1 MLSPLP
7 RRGDWVPRLL
17 ASPVVSAFPD
27 MAVGS
32 ARASTFSRL
41 IRRSLALRPVHSRCH
56 QVVTRLT
63 EGFNYFVTSTVA
75 PVASGWSI
83 CRVGFSPTGKRR
95 LFTAH
100 ANSGNSAGRN
110 RSRIGARQDLS
121 LTRDYRCAVVLV
133 TCCGAALV
141 LPVICDAVT
150 NLRRIGTYR
159 APLFSALASAETRL
173 YRELTISFFRPTRRV

>member
-7 RRGDWVPRLL
+7 RHGDWVHPLL

-41 IRRSLALRPVHSRCH
+41 IRRSLALRPAHSRCH
-56 QVVTRLT
+56 HFVTRIT

-100 ANSGNSAGRN
+100 ANCGPSTKNSPNEKGTDQPIADRPQNVTKRN
-110 RSRIGARQDLS
+110 NISPDMTPTGVRYSLIRAACRRQ
-121 LTRDYRCAVVLV
+121 
-133 TCCGAALV
+133 
-141 LPVICDAVT
+141 
-150 NLRRIGTYR
+150 RRWVR
-159 APLFSALASAETRL
+159 RALAD
-173 YRELTISFFRPTRRV
+173 IPPRRSHPPPVASPAARR